1 MDTFTFAI
9 SIVLMMLAIQFEQ
22 NWLIFAIVA
31 LLVLTMRSIGTT
43 VLLIIST
50 IVLFVARD
58 YLKEYWPFVLFGLII
73 LAVLI
78 GAIGKK
84 GEAEQAPMP
93 MDLYGGGGF
102 DAGGFGGLPGGL

>member
-31 LLVLTMRSIGTT
+31 LMVLTMRSISTT
-43 VLLIIST
+43 LLLIVST
-50 IVLFVARD
+50 VVLYVTRD

-73 LAVLI
+73 LAALI
-78 GAIGKK
+78 GAFVKK
-84 GEAEQAPMP
+84 YAEQAPMD
-93 MDLYGGGGF
+93 MYGGGFG
-102 DAGGFGGLPGGL
+102 GGFEGGLGGLPGGL

>member
-9 SIVLMMLAIQFEQ
+9 SLVLMMLAIQFNQ
-22 NWLIFAIVA
+22 NWLIFAIVT
-31 LLVLTMRSIGTT
+31 LMVLTMRSVGTT

-84 GEAEQAPMP
+84 GEAEQAPMD
-93 MDLYGGGGF
+93 MYGGGFG
-102 DAGGFGGLPGGL
+102 GGFEGGLGGLPGGL

>member
-31 LLVLTMRSIGTT
+31 LMVLTMRSISTT
-43 VLLIIST
+43 MLLIVST
-50 IVLFVARD
+50 VVLYVTRD

-73 LAVLI
+73 LAALI
-78 GAIGKK
+78 GAFGKK
-84 GEAEQAPMP
+84 EAEQAPMD
-93 MDLYGGGGF
+93 MYGGGGGF
-102 DAGGFGGLPGGL
+102 DMGGGLGGLPGGL